1 MNRARALAFAA
12 VFAFAPPGFAD
23 EDEAFTH
30 ALTLVQMFVR
40 AAAQS
45 DDPKTSLKAI
55 DDVLAGRNTEANR
68 AFAGLLE
75 EATSD
80 MSSEHRDKVASIARD
95 LASTARKEI
104 ARSPAESIGVDRSPI
119 SAERALQARRDL
131 TAMGLRYYDN
141 AQFLDAVKRNDA
153 LAAELYLVGRGI
165 NASAKGADGRSAL
178 DIARANK
185 NERLAELLARSNP

>member
-1 MNRARALAFAA
+1 MNPARTLCLVAVLAGAAPAFAA
-12 VFAFAPPGFAD
+12 

-68 AFAGLLE
+68 AFAGLFE
-75 EATSD
+75 ESTSD
-80 MSSEHRDKVASIARD
+80 MSSEQRDKVASIARD
-95 LASTARKEI
+95 LASTARREI
-104 ARSPAESIGVDRSPI
+104 AKAPAESIPVERS
-119 SAERALQARRDL
+119 LQARKDL
-131 TAMGLRYYDN
+131 TAMGLRYYDQ
-141 AQFLDAVKRNDA
+141 AQFFEAVKRNDG

-165 NASAKGADGRSAL
+165 NPSAKGSDGRTAL
-178 DIARANK
+178 EIARANK
-185 NERLAELLARSNP
+185 NDRLAELLARNLP

>member
-1 MNRARALAFAA
+1 MNLARALALVAAFACAAPAFAA
-12 VFAFAPPGFAD
+12 

-40 AAAQS
+40 LSAQS

-80 MSSEHRDKVASIARD
+80 MSTEHRDRVASIARD

-104 ARSPAESIGVDRSPI
+104 AKAPTDPIPVERS
-119 SAERALQARRDL
+119 LQARKDL
-131 TAMGLRYYDN
+131 TSMGLRYYDH

-153 LAAELYLVGRGI
+153 LAAELYLIGRGI
-165 NASAKGADGRSAL
+165 NPSAKGADGRSAL
-178 DIARANK
+178 DLARANK
-185 NERLAELLARSNP
+185 NDRLAELLAKNIP

>member
-1 MNRARALAFAA
+1 MILARALAVIAVLACAA
-12 VFAFAPPGFAD
+12 PAFAT

-80 MSSEHRDKVASIARD
+80 MSTEHRDKVASIARD

-104 ARSPAESIGVDRSPI
+104 AKAPLDSVPVERS
-119 SAERALQARRDL
+119 LQARKDL
-131 TAMGLRYYDN
+131 TAMGLRYFDN
-141 AQFLDAVKRNDA
+141 GQFLDAVKRNDA
-153 LAAELYLVGRGI
+153 LAVELYLIGRGI
-165 NASAKGADGRSAL
+165 NPSAKGSDGRSAL

-185 NERLAELLARSNP
+185 NERLAELLAKNVP